1 MVSDLLLY
9 KAEFIKDID
18 NKIAQSI
25 KNIDNS
31 DGLCIKLTDLFKQVH
46 NYFGWKNPFFMQV
59 ACLQMILKKCFSN
72 LQNNIAHKALIRTAC
87 VKCRLQTTCHI
98 VLFTPRKGEHDNN
111 NPIVCWSWKQQSMV
125 STQSSLDTAAI
136 SITEL
141 GWGKDFFI
149 T

>member
-46 NYFGWKNPFFMQV
+46 NYFAWKNPFFMQV
-59 ACLQMILKKCFSN
+59 ACLQIILKICKII
-72 LQNNIAHKALIRTAC
+72 LLIKPLSVRPVLNAD
-87 VKCRLQTTCHI
+87 CRLH

>member
-18 NKIAQSI
+18 NKLAQSI

-31 DGLCIKLTDLFKQVH
+31 DRLCIKLTDLFKQVH
-46 NYFGWKNPFFMQV
+46 NYFAWKNPFFMQV
-59 ACLQMILKKCFSN
+59 ACLQIILKKCFSN

-87 VKCRLQTTCHI
+87 VKCRLQTTC
-98 VLFTPRKGEHDNN
+98 VVYTTQRRTWQQL

-125 STQSSLDTAAI
+125 STQSSLDTAAR